1 MRRLMMLAIVATLAA
16 TACSSDEATSLT
28 APAAPAAQADSGA
41 KETDLSVPVG
51 TEAGAPAEAA
61 PAPTPA
67 PENADSTPDPAPT
80 TADVVT
86 EDDLTLFIAAAER
99 ALEGTSQ
106 ETAVF
111 DDPEIYIALGQA
123 SCDRFSAGA
132 TFEQIATDLLA
143 DIDTDDS
150 NDETRLV
157 GAVLGAATQTLCPE
171 HADKI

>member
-1 MRRLMMLAIVATLAA
+1 MRRLLMLAIVATLVAA
-16 TACSSDEATSLT
+16 SCSSDDATSIT
-28 APAAPAAQADSGA
+28 APADSA
-41 KETDLSVPVG
+41 STETDLSVPIG
-51 TEAGAPAEAA
+51 TEAVVA

-67 PENADSTPDPAPT
+67 PEDAGSTPDPAPT